1 MSSRMRV
8 TRSHRNNRRSH
19 HALEDARLTVCGN
32 CEAKHL
38 RHRVCGNCGQY
49 RGRIVIDVAAAAEKK
64 AAKAEARKEA
74 LREAGVENTET
85 PAPEEDA
92 KTSEEK

>member
-19 HALEDARLTVCGN
+19 HALVDARLSVCGN
-32 CEAKHL
+32 CNATHL

-49 RGRIVIDVAAAAEKK
+49 RGRIVVDVAAAAEKK

-74 LREAGVENTET
+74 LREAGIEDSKT
-85 PAPEEDA
+85 PAPEEEVKA
-92 KTSEEK
+92 SQEK